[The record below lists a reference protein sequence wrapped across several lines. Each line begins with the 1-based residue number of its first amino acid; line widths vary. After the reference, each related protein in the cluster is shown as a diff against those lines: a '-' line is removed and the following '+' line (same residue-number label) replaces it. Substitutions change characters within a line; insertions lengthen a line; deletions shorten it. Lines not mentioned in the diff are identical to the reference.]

1 MEIQDFAGRWPGSTK
16 FNPTNMQGSVQELRR
31 GKYRIRLDDTK
42 NRDFWMEFT
51 LVTPTRAKQVPNNE
65 EN

>member
-16 FNPTNMQGSVQELRR
+16 FDSTNMQGTVQELGDGR
-31 GKYRIRLDDTK
+31 YRIRLDDTK
-42 NRDFWMEFT
+42 YPDFWMEFT
-51 LVTPTRAKQVPNNE
+51 LVTPTRAKQAPNNE